1 MSEQDVS
8 MTDDADPGPRY
19 HAPALEK
26 GLDILEHLGS
36 VTDAPTLGDLGEAL
50 GRTRGEIF
58 RMVAV
63 LERRGYIER
72 VAPDRFALSD
82 RLFSL
87 AMQQPRQ
94 RALAEAALPEMRR
107 FAEETGHSCHL
118 AVASGSQMVVVAHV
132 PSPAHVGFA
141 VRIGHRQPIAL
152 TGSGLCLLA
161 FMSPARRERT
171 LQDSPER
178 DGQRAW
184 LAETLGSIRAAG
196 HVLRPSR
203 LAEGITDISAP
214 VIDPATGEVLAA
226 LSCPFIRLLDA
237 AEQPADLADRLRDAA
252 GRIANCVEN
261 G

>member
-1 MSEQDVS
+1 
-8 MTDDADPGPRY
+8 MTDDAGSGPRY

-26 GLDILEHLGS
+26 GLDILEHLGA
-36 VTDAPTLGDLGEAL
+36 VTEAPTLGDLGEAL

-107 FAEETGHSCHL
+107 FAEATGHSCHL
-118 AVASGSQMVVVAHV
+118 AVASGAQMVVVAHV

-141 VRIGHRQPIAL
+141 VRIGHRQPL
-152 TGSGLCLLA
+152 VVTGSGLCLLA
-161 FMSPARRERT
+161 FMTPERRERV
-171 LQDSPER
+171 LRESPEAE
-178 DGQRAW
+178 GQRAW
-184 LAETLGSIRAAG
+184 LAETLGAIRAAG

-203 LAEGITDISAP
+203 LAEGITDISVP
-214 VIDPATGEVLAA
+214 VTDPASGAVLAA

-237 AEQPADLADRLRDAA
+237 HERPEDLADHLQEAA
-252 GRIANCVEN
+252 QRIAALVEN